1 MTLSEYDMYIAS
13 INEFEQHIVDDNL
26 QPKIKSNRCKA
37 VCYVIA
43 ELTKECIRCFKISRS
58 NINASKE
65 NKNKE

>member
-1 MTLSEYDMYIAS
+1 MTIAEYDMYITS

-26 QPKIKSNRCKA
+26 YPKVRSNRCKT

-58 NINASKE
+58 NINYAKE
-65 NKNKE
+65 TKAKE

>member
-1 MTLSEYDMYIAS
+1 MTIAEYDMYITS

-26 QPKIKSNRCKA
+26 YPKVRSNKCKA

-65 NKNKE
+65 TKE

>member
-26 QPKIKSNRCKA
+26 YPKVRSNKCKA

-65 NKNKE
+65 TNFKQ